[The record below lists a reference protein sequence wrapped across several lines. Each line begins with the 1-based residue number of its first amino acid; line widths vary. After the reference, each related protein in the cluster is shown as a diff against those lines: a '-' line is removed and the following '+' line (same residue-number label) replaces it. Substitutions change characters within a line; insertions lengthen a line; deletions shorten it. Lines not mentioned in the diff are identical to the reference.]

1 MDSLDILLCLA
12 VLAPFA
18 MFIVLQIKNARL
30 DHQLTIRR
38 IKKRIGMPEKVLNIS
53 SGSKKNPFTLLFD
66 RLGAYILQAGI
77 AEEKIRHII
86 WVGLGSIIFSFTILT
101 LFDNLRPFA
110 HLIVVVLPFI
120 LPVFVLLNIHRRRHL
135 FVRQLPDAIET
146 MVRSLA
152 AGNGIDQ
159 AMLLISED
167 FPQPISGEFRLMTK
181 KIQLGIPFD
190 EVMTSLRQRLSVAE
204 VHYLALVLII
214 QRETG
219 GQLIKILEQL
229 AALMRRRVVFY
240 GKLKAVTAESRFTAF
255 FIGGLPLAYIGY
267 RYFFNRQ
274 SLDFFLHDPIG
285 MIIFKS
291 SLALIFIGIVILKY
305 LTRISF

>member
-38 IKKRIGMPEKVLNIS
+38 IKKRIGMPEKVLDVS
-53 SGSKKNPFTLLFD
+53 SGSEKNPFTLLFD

-77 AEEKIRHII
+77 AEEKVRHII
-86 WVGLGSIIFSFTILT
+86 WIGLGLVFFSFAMLA
-101 LFDNLRPFA
+101 LFDNLKPFV
-110 HLIVVVLPFI
+110 HMIFVVLPFI
-120 LPVFVLLNIHRRRHL
+120 LPVFVMLNIIRRRQL

-146 MVRSLA
+146 MVRSLS

-159 AMLLISED
+159 AMLMISED
-167 FPQPISGEFRLMTK
+167 FPQPVSGEFRLMTR
-181 KIQLGIPFD
+181 KIQLGVPFD
-190 EVMTSLRQRLSVAE
+190 EVMNSLRQRLSIAE

-255 FIGGLPLAYIGY
+255 FIGGLPLVYIGY
-267 RYFFNRQ
+267 RYFFDRQ
-274 SLDFFLHDPIG
+274 SLNFFLHDPFG

-305 LTRISF
+305 ITRISF